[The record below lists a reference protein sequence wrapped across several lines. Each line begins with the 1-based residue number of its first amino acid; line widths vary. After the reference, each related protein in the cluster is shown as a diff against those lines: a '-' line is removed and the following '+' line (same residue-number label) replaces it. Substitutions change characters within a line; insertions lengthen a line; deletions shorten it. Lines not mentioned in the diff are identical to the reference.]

1 MHSFICILFAV
12 SLAVLLGGLYV
23 QWKKGQRLEERIKS
37 LQSDMSA
44 LSLGALGM
52 SQHLDAMSQKQQKII
67 EQQATQRASV
77 PLVIGDV
84 EKLYQSAIVRVK
96 EGASVDELISQCHLA
111 REEAELIKMIH
122 SLDQKQTK

>member
-37 LQSDMSA
+37 LQSDVSA

-52 SQHLDAMSQKQQKII
+52 SQHLDTMAQKQQKII
-67 EQQATQRASV
+67 EKQATQHASV

-84 EKLYQSAIVRVK
+84 EKLYQSAIGRVK

-122 SLDQKQTK
+122 SLDQKV

>member
-1 MHSFICILFAV
+1 MHSLICILFGV
-12 SLAVLLGGLYV
+12 SQAALLGWIYV
-23 QWKKGQRLEERIKS
+23 QWKKGQRLEARIKN
-37 LQSDMSA
+37 LQSDVAA

-52 SQHLDAMSQKQQKII
+52 SQNLDAMAQKQQKII
-67 EQQATQRASV
+67 KKQAIQGSSV

-84 EKLYQSAIVRVK
+84 EKLYQSAIDRVK

>member
-1 MHSFICILFAV
+1 
-12 SLAVLLGGLYV
+12 
-23 QWKKGQRLEERIKS
+23 
-37 LQSDMSA
+37 
-44 LSLGALGM
+44 M

-122 SLDQKQTK
+122 SMDQKV